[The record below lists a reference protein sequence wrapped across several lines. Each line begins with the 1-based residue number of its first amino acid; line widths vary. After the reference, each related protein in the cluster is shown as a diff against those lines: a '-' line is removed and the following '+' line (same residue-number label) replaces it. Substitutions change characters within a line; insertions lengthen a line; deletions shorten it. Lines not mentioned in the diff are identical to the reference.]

1 MEKFATEN
9 LVLLEFLV
17 DRISLDTEVTENL
30 GNMTGDT
37 CVSFQ
42 FLDNAP
48 LYVCEEDFAP
58 KRNYSKDCGN
68 LKNGKSCL
76 FSLTPIQ
83 AQDCSKS
90 FNVFVTIFKK
100 MKPGVLPDQIR
111 IGETLVTITDL
122 FNELVKA
129 MSTATDEGPVAKTLK
144 DCFKVNNPLGDIIGD
159 VSVYIRM
166 SCFGKLI
173 VTQFQMNL
181 DDKSVQFKA
190 KEGHYLFKYNKKG
203 ANGGKCPPR
212 GSTKNYNCP
221 DEPCPL
227 PGMQGMGGGM
237 GPMPG
242 LMGMPGQFPQK
253 NFQCPEVD
261 QINLNIECP

>member
-1 MEKFATEN
+1 MDKFATEN

-17 DRISLDTEVTENL
+17 DRVGLDSDVTDNMC
-30 GNMTGDT
+30 GMTGET

-58 KRNYSKDCGN
+58 KRNYTKDTGN

-76 FSLTPIQ
+76 FSLTPDQ
-83 AQDCSKS
+83 ANECTKKFD
-90 FNVFVTIFKK
+90 VFVTIFKK

-111 IGETLVTITDL
+111 IGETIVSITDL
-122 FNELVKA
+122 FMELVDALKE
-129 MSTATDEGPVAKTLK
+129 ATDEAPVAKTLK
-144 DCFKVNNPLGDIIGD
+144 DCFKISNPLGEIIGD
-159 VSVYIRM
+159 ISIYIRM

-181 DDKSVQFKA
+181 EDKSVQFKA

-203 ANGGKCPPR
+203 AGGGKCPAVPTAMP
-212 GSTKNYNCP
+212 SMKNYLCP
-221 DEPCPL
+221 DEPCPI
-227 PGMQGMGGGM
+227 PTQQQQQQQ
-237 GPMPG
+237 
-242 LMGMPGQFPQK
+242 QFPQR
-253 NFQCPEVD
+253 NLQCPEVKFFNNHL
-261 QINLNIECP
+261 QILF